1 MSEPAA
7 APPAATSNRNGV
19 IFLVISAL
27 LIGSFLYRVVVPAH
41 EYAVRSD
48 QLLTMGI
55 DLLLIIGLVG
65 LKRQIKESAGVV
77 LFWVALIAGIGLFG
91 IRLLGDDQWWTG
103 HLVYYLEARR
113 F

>member
-19 IFLVISAL
+19 VFLVISVL

-41 EYAVRSD
+41 ELPVRED

-55 DLLLIIGLVG
+55 DLLLIVALVG
-65 LKRQIKESAGVV
+65 IKRQVQAPGAAV
-77 LFWVALIAGIGLFG
+77 LFWIALVAGAGLFG
-91 IRLLGDDQWWTG
+91 IRLLGDDQWWSG
-103 HLVYYLEARR
+103 HLIYYIEPRR